1 MAHFEVFIEHN
12 SGRPHSIRIEADS
25 FSRALMMAHAV
36 QPMARLSRVVMLDEA
51 AEINIECPECHG
63 QSMRR
68 LEWRGQPDVA
78 VQCPTCRAT
87 AHVSR
92 DQPAANSQ
100 RGHETSESPKQ
111 VHGRP
116 PQEGAEHVRAPSLL
130 DRVRSWIE
138 NPEAVSWSCRAC
150 KWGIRCDWDERA
162 AVQECPDCGC
172 KQYVPGYAFAWNSR
186 ILRARAESRRAAEQ
200 QRKQLERANREQ
212 EDAIVQRRLIQA
224 QIAQQEF
231 EDQQRRDLDQ
241 LAGIAVCIGLIED
254 KHSLQFLDA
263 EDIETLREYS
273 SLADELHADLMAA
286 VDGNVR
292 AEKGVA
298 YGRPAAAAAG
308 VASALAGNNW
318 AGLAFGALALGARAI
333 SDDWK
338 RAKMAE
344 YQAKWLKTL
353 SGFSAEQMRI
363 FSAVFAH
370 KYPALASMSAG
381 MLGRLPG

>member
-1 MAHFEVFIEHN
+1 M
-12 SGRPHSIRIEADS
+12 
-25 FSRALMMAHAV
+25 
-36 QPMARLSRVVMLDEA
+36 
-51 AEINIECPECHG
+51 
-63 QSMRR
+63 
-68 LEWRGQPDVA
+68 
-78 VQCPTCRAT
+78 
-87 AHVSR
+87 
-92 DQPAANSQ
+92 
-100 RGHETSESPKQ
+100 
-111 VHGRP
+111 
-116 PQEGAEHVRAPSLL
+116 PS
-130 DRVRSWIE
+130 
-138 NPEAVSWSCRAC
+138 
-150 KWGIRCDWDERA
+150 
-162 AVQECPDCGC
+162 
-172 KQYVPGYAFAWNSR
+172 YAFAWNSR

-212 EDAIVQRRLIQA
+212 EDANVQRRLIQA

-231 EDQQRRDLDQ
+231 EDRQRRDLDQ

-273 SLADELHADLMAA
+273 NLADELHADLMAA

-308 VASALAGNNW
+308 VASTLAGNNW

-353 SGFSAEQMRI
+353 SGLSAEQMRI

-381 MLGRLPG
+381 MLGQLPD